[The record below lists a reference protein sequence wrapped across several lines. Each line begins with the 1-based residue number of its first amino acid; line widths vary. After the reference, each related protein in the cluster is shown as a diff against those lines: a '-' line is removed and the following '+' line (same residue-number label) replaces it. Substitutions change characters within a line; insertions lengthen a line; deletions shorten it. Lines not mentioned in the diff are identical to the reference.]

1 MCWQAAGRVVLARS
15 TGWCT
20 VSRMKPSTSFR
31 LDTTTE
37 VESPWCG
44 PPRAYRTSIHSN
56 PRLPDPWRHEN
67 APMLVASVVMMGAA
81 VLGARVVFSMPLD
94 IKANWIFRVMPIR
107 GAADC
112 MVASRRALYMLSVVP
127 VFVTSSVLFLWM
139 WPWRPAAG
147 HLAVLGL
154 LGAILAE
161 LCLGN
166 FHKIPFTCSY
176 LPGRSYAHMAFLGFV
191 GIMVV
196 VGKGAE
202 VERRALGNPAG
213 LATML
218 ALLGIAALCAR
229 WRTTASAKSPE
240 GSLQFEEAP
249 DPVILS
255 LGLNRDGATSYPVV
269 GKGLPIP

>member
-1 MCWQAAGRVVLARS
+1 
-15 TGWCT
+15 
-20 VSRMKPSTSFR
+20 
-31 LDTTTE
+31 
-37 VESPWCG
+37 
-44 PPRAYRTSIHSN
+44 
-56 PRLPDPWRHEN
+56 
-67 APMLVASVVMMGAA
+67 
-81 VLGARVVFSMPLD
+81 
-94 IKANWIFRVMPIR
+94 
-107 GAADC
+107 
-112 MVASRRALYMLSVVP
+112 
-127 VFVTSSVLFLWM
+127 
-139 WPWRPAAG
+139 
-147 HLAVLGL
+147 
-154 LGAILAE
+154 
-161 LCLGN
+161 
-166 FHKIPFTCSY
+166 
-176 LPGRSYAHMAFLGFV
+176 MAFLGFV

-202 VERRALGNPAG
+202 VEQRALGNPAG